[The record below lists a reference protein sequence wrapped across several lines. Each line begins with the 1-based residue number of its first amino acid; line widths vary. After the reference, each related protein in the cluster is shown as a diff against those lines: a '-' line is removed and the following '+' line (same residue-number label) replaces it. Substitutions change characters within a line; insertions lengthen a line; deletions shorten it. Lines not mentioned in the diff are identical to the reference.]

1 MWDFQ
6 RSPKKTPP
14 SPSTPPTPPF
24 ILLSPSHLPPQL
36 DVRAATTARRRPD
49 RWGDDTK
56 QSVSVCGD
64 LKETLIPAERGGSAQ
79 RAAEWERDGFNDAE
93 NWPVTVVHP
102 SGKSLLQLAVNL
114 SVPLSSHPAPPT
126 PQRRLAQNTP
136 PPLPSHPPL
145 TLTQLLLRPPIQNF
159 HLPAMLALSP

>member
-1 MWDFQ
+1 MRDFQ
-6 RSPKKTPP
+6 RSPKKSLPLFIH
-14 SPSTPPTPPF
+14 SP
-24 ILLSPSHLPPQL
+24 LSISS
-36 DVRAATTARRRPD
+36 ATTAGCPSGYHSEVSARSL
-49 RWGDDTK
+49 GDDTK

-126 PQRRLAQNTP
+126 PQRRLAQSTP
-136 PPLPSHPPL
+136 H
-145 TLTQLLLRPPIQNF
+145 
-159 HLPAMLALSP
+159 LSPRTHHSP

>member
-1 MWDFQ
+1 MLGL
-6 RSPKKTPP
+6 PKKSGGVPP
-14 SPSTPPTPPF
+14 RPTAPLSVSSAAAAGCPSGYH
-24 ILLSPSHLPPQL
+24 SEAS
-36 DVRAATTARRRPD
+36 ARSL
-49 RWGDDTK
+49 GDDTK
-56 QSVSVCGD
+56 QGVSVCGD

-126 PQRRLAQNTP
+126 PQRRFAQNTPPP